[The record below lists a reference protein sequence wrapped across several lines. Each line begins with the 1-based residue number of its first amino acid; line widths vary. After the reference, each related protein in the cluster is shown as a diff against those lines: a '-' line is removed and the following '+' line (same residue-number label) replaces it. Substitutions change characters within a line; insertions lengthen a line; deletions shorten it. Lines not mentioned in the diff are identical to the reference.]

1 MSSKATPGDILIVTS
16 IVLGSAVLVGALMG
30 YASNRFGLPGSV
42 RVPIM
47 ISFLSLVGFYARRL
61 LRRRMEARAAAA
73 MKSGVK

>member
-16 IVLGSAVLVGALMG
+16 IVLGAAVLVGALMG

-47 ISFLSLVGFYARRL
+47 ILFLSLVGFYTRRL
-61 LRRRMEARAAAA
+61 LQRRMEARAVAA